1 MMTALN
7 GESSNNSAL
16 GEAQS
21 ISMAAV
27 EQSGKLSVRKTDG
40 TSWLKNNRFQNV
52 TATQERKPRL
62 QFVKMRPSH

>member
-1 MMTALN
+1 
-7 GESSNNSAL
+7 
-16 GEAQS
+16 
-21 ISMAAV
+21 MAAV